1 MWVGLVSDP
10 EGRALNR
17 INKRE
22 ANTALPAWI
31 AQGVCC
37 RSFCVE
43 RIFSLDFLLLLAV
56 KDFLPKYFVLLA

>member
-1 MWVGLVSDP
+1 MWDGLVGDP
-10 EGRALNR
+10 EGRALQR

-22 ANTALPAWI
+22 TNTALPAWI

-43 RIFSLDFLLLLAV
+43 RILSLDFLLLLCQD
-56 KDFLPKYFVLLA
+56 KRRKE